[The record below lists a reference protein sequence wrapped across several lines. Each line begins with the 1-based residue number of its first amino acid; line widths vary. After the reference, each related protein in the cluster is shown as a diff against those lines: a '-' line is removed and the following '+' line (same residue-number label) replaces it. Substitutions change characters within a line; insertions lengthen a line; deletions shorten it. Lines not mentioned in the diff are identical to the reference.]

1 MDNYLKKIPIWR
13 FINPYIK
20 RQPPSEHF
28 NHLYLDALSD
38 SLPKS
43 EYTYLVSE
51 ENYGNKII
59 NMIGS
64 NNIWK
69 FFEFTFILSACS
81 ILFLKRH

>member
-1 MDNYLKKIPIWR
+1 MDNYFKKIPIWR

-20 RQPPSEHF
+20 RQPPSF

-43 EYTYLVSE
+43 EYIYLVSE
-51 ENYGNKII
+51 ENYGNEII
-59 NMIGS
+59 NMIRS

-69 FFEFTFILSACS
+69 LFEFTFILSACS
-81 ILFLKRH
+81 ILFLKRR